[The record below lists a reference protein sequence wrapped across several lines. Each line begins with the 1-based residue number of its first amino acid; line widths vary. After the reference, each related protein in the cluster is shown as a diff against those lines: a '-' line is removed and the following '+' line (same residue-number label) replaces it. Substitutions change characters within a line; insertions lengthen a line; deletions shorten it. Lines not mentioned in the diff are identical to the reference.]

1 MAILDTGFTGDIA
14 IPMVVAIE
22 LGLTK
27 AGVGDIMLADGSV
40 TMIQLYSG
48 KVQLGSRTYDATYFV
63 FPSGEVLIGMGLLA
77 QYTVCFDAT
86 SGNVSMTEL
95 EKPTRKYEEA
105 GRYITELMQM
115 MTRMVR

>member
-1 MAILDTGFTGDIA
+1 
-14 IPMVVAIE
+14 
-22 LGLTK
+22 LGLTR

-40 TMIQLYSG
+40 MTIQLYSG

-105 GRYITELMQM
+105 GRVIIEIMDIMKKLT
-115 MTRMVR
+115 TR